1 MYITNS
7 NFSLQF
13 IILLTK
19 RKTRFP
25 LMMHAELNSVIITE
39 DDKRRIVLSDINF
52 NIDHGKIYS
61 ILGKNGSGKSTLIKS
76 LTRLLSEPYV
86 VKGKIEFNGI
96 DLLNTSE
103 ANLSEIRK
111 KNIRYVFQDTANSLD
126 PLKKIKYYFDISN
139 VSPLKIEELLL
150 FFQLPTYK
158 KISTLHSYELS
169 GGMAQ
174 RLLIVLAL
182 LANPDLLILDE
193 PTSGVD
199 YVLMNLILLK
209 IKNFVR
215 DKDKSVLIVTQDI
228 NFALKTS
235 DYLAYLSD
243 GTLTKFYNPDE
254 YDVSQDEKM
263 KKLFTSLKAI
273 SDGSA

>member
-1 MYITNS
+1 
-7 NFSLQF
+7 
-13 IILLTK
+13 
-19 RKTRFP
+19 
-25 LMMHAELNSVIITE
+25 MMHAELNSVIITE